1 MAAIAAAASL
11 KVRLE
16 PAGLGCALVRM
27 TAANLDGLG
36 VGGIAERRAAGA
48 VFRGVFFCVKF
59 FSVLGIMLGRFFSV
73 LEPLFLFSVGFSL
86 FSVYVL

>member
-36 VGGIAERRAAGA
+36 VGDSRAPCSWRR
-48 VFRGVFFCVKF
+48 VSTCFFCVNF
-59 FSVLGIMLGRFFSV
+59 FSFLGMLLGRFFSV

>member
-36 VGGIAERRAAGA
+36 VGIAERRAAGA
-48 VFRGVFFCVKF
+48 VFRRVSFG
-59 FSVLGIMLGRFFSV
+59 
-73 LEPLFLFSVGFSL
+73 
-86 FSVYVL
+86 